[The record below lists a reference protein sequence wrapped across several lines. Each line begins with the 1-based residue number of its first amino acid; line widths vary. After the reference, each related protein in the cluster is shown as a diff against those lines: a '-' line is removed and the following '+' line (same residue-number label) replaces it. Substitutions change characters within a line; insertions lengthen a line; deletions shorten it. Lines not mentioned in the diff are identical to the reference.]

1 MIDEEAIKSTIQE
14 AIYKLKEGT
23 ETSYYWQEGSTI
35 LPNRLSISIGA
46 ELSHAQKKG
55 RMLAEEIIGEV
66 KGTFK
71 KVEQSPL
78 KQHPPFYIHSK
89 IFRPEL
95 SPSVMGYAIIGISN
109 EEGKISRDSE
119 EGLAAICNAGDGVL
133 HIYFCAGIT
142 NPTEKETLLAF
153 IDRKEKGMAD
163 MATPSGYKVIDF
175 DEAINSPAKI
185 VENDELS
192 NENLEK

>member
-1 MIDEEAIKSTIQE
+1 MIDLEAIKTTIHE
-14 AIYKLKEGT
+14 AFYKLKEGT
-23 ETSYYWQEGSTI
+23 ETSYYWQKGSTI

-55 RMLAEEIIGEV
+55 RMLAEEVTGEI

-89 IFRPEL
+89 IFKPENH
-95 SPSVMGYAIIGISN
+95 SSVMGYAIIGISN

-119 EGLAAICNAGDGVL
+119 EGLAAICKAGEGVL
-133 HIYFCAGIT
+133 HIYFCACIT
-142 NPTEKETLLAF
+142 NPTEKEILLSF
-153 IDRKEKGMAD
+153 LDQKEKGMAS
-163 MATPSGYKVIDF
+163 ATPVGYKPIDF
-175 DEAINSPAKI
+175 EEAINSAAKI
-185 VENDELS
+185 VESDELS
-192 NENLEK
+192 NEKLEK